1 MAVQEKKKL
10 TLRLDNRLIERARQY
25 ADRHNTSIS
34 KLVEVFFQNLDKSD
48 EQPAEHTALV
58 QELTGILPEEVDLEA
73 ERFAFLLEK
82 YGR

>member
-1 MAVQEKKKL
+1 MTVQEKKKL

-48 EQPAEHTALV
+48 EQPTEHTMLV
-58 QELTGILPEEVDLEA
+58 QELTGILPEKVDLEA
-73 ERFAFLLEK
+73 ERFAYLLEK
-82 YGR
+82 YGK